1 MKLKH
6 IIIAVVVFAITFII
20 YFFSIRHF
28 FPDMPTRGQFGDMFG
43 GLNSF
48 FSGLAF
54 FGVIYTIWL
63 QREELGLQR
72 EELKLTRKELERTAK
87 AQERSEKALSKQ
99 AASLKIAA
107 KLNALSAELSY
118 YNSRI
123 QEKSSQGRSV
133 TSEYR
138 EAQGL
143 ISRIRALVEDKES

>member
-6 IIIAVVVFAITFII
+6 IIIAIVVFAITFII

-28 FPDMPTRGQFGDMFG
+28 FPDMPTGGQFGDMFG
-43 GLNSF
+43 GLNAF

-87 AQERSEKALSKQ
+87 AQEKSEKALSKQ

-107 KLNALSAELSY
+107 KLNGLSAELGY
-118 YNSRI
+118 FNARI
-123 QEKSSQGRSV
+123 QERSSQGHSV
-133 TSEYR
+133 TGEYR
-138 EAQGL
+138 KAQQIIL
-143 ISRIRALVEDKES
+143 EIRNLTEDKEF